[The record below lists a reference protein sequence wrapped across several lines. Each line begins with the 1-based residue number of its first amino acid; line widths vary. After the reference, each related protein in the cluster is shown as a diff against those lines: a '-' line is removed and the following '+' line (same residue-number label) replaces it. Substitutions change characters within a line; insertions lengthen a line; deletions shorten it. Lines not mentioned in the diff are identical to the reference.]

1 MLLQFNIEE
10 FIRPLVSDIYNSSD
24 EDIEIDALLIHEN
37 LPQDDG
43 ADSDIE
49 IIACFRRVQ
58 IFSLN
63 LQQDVQ

>member
-24 EDIEIDALLIHEN
+24 EDMEIDALLIHEN

-43 ADSDIE
+43 ADIDIE
-49 IIACFRRVQ
+49 VIACFRRVQ